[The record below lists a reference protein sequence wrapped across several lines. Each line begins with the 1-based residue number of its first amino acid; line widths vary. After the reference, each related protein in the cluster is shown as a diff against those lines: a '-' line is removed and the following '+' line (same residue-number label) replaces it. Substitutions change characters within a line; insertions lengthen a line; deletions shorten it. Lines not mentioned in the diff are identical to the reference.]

1 MPLAT
6 MTLLSATQE
15 PGAGFIILAA
25 HAAPEKLKA
34 TPATAANTAI
44 FDSALVRMCVPPP
57 VAHLHV
63 TSAPKPR
70 KALGRRRRGYVPS
83 RQMPSASCAGR
94 SEIENSTDCFAAIC
108 A

>member
-44 FDSALVRMCVPPP
+44 FDSALVRMSFPLRLRTFMLHRRRNRARRWD
-57 VAHLHV
+57 VAGEATCLRARCRALP
-63 TSAPKPR
+63 AP
-70 KALGRRRRGYVPS
+70 AGRRS
-83 RQMPSASCAGR
+83 RTAPIAL
-94 SEIENSTDCFAAIC
+94 
-108 A
+108 

>member
-25 HAAPEKLKA
+25 HAAPEKLTA

-44 FDSALVRMCVPPP
+44 FESDLFACAFPLRLRTFM
-57 VAHLHV
+57 LH
-63 TSAPKPR
+63 
-70 KALGRRRRGYVPS
+70 RRRNRARRSDVAGEAYVPS

-94 SEIENSTDCFAAIC
+94 SEIENSTACFAAIC
-108 A
+108 E